1 MKKLNKVNQIGFTL
15 IELLVVA
22 PVMILTII
30 IMMSFLFNQYGQL
43 TQEGARLKLVTNA
56 QIITLNIEDDVY
68 LASSFVSQM
77 NNNLQDSYAPSGGWR
92 YNTTPQTFIISAV
105 ALTTN
110 SRNPARKPVY
120 INTVGCDPS
129 VIENNSEL
137 QNNVIYFVQGTKLYK
152 RILTAPPSLQ
162 TCGTS
167 YEKQTC
173 PTANV
178 TATCPTDKLMTDKL
192 NSFSITYYDSSGTA
206 TTVPEQAQKVKISVQ
221 LKDKAFAEDVYGDA
235 NITVKKLN

>member
-1 MKKLNKVNQIGFTL
+1 MKKPNFVSQNGFTL

-56 QIITLNIEDDVY
+56 QLIALNMEDDIY
-68 LASSFVSQM
+68 LASAFLSQM
-77 NNNLQDSYAPSGGWR
+77 NNNLLDNNAPSGGWK

-110 SRNPARKPVY
+110 SRDPERKPVY

-129 VIENNSEL
+129 ELENNSEL
-137 QNNVIYFVQGTKLYK
+137 QNNIIYFSQGTNLYK

-173 PTANV
+173 PSANV
-178 TATCPTDKLMTDKL
+178 TETCPTDKLMTDKL
-192 NSFSITYYDSSGTA
+192 NSFSVTYYDSSNAVTTA
-206 TTVPEQAQKVKISVQ
+206 PEQAQKVKISVQ

>member
-1 MKKLNKVNQIGFTL
+1 MKKPNSIGQKGFTL

-56 QIITLNIEDDVY
+56 QLITLNMEDDIY
-68 LASSFVSQM
+68 LASAFLSQM
-77 NNNLQDSYAPSGGWR
+77 NNNLLDSYAPSGGWK
-92 YNTTPQTFIISAV
+92 YNTSPQTFIISAV

-110 SRNPARKPVY
+110 SRDPERKPVY

-129 VIENNSEL
+129 ELENNSEL
-137 QNNVIYFVQGTKLYK
+137 QNNTIYFVQGTSLYK

-178 TATCPTDKLMTDKL
+178 TETCPTDKLMTDKL
-192 NSFSITYYDSSGTA
+192 NSFSVTYYDSSDA
-206 TTVPEQAQKVKISVQ
+206 VTTVPEQAQKVKISVQ